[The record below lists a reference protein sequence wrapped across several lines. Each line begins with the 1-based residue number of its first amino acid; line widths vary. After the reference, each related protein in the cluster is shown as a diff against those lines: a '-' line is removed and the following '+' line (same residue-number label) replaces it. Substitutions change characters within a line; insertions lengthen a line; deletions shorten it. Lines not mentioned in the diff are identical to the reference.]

1 MKAIV
6 VAVFLVGAL
15 VAGAFIA
22 GVNPVAADGPPHKAQ
37 WQYQCFEADG
47 VAQVTERAN
56 KMGEQGWELVTSA
69 GQRQGLRPCGVS
81 SDRSGSLGSKP
92 QEARGGQQVAL
103 SELAPGR
110 PAPSDHVTAR

>member
-6 VAVFLVGAL
+6 IAVLVVGSL

-22 GVNPVAADGPPHKAQ
+22 GVNPVAADKPPRQSQ
-37 WQYQCFEADG
+37 WQYQCFQAEE

-69 GQRQGLRPCGVS
+69 GKKSETLWCFKRP
-81 SDRSGSLGSKP
+81 LWKP
-92 QEARGGQQVAL
+92 IK
-103 SELAPGR
+103 
-110 PAPSDHVTAR
+110 

>member
-6 VAVFLVGAL
+6 IAVFVVGAL
-15 VAGAFIA
+15 GAGAFIA
-22 GVNPVAADGPPHKAQ
+22 GVNPVAADGPPKNAQ

-69 GQRQGLRPCGVS
+69 GSIKGQTLWCFKRP
-81 SDRSGSLGSKP
+81 LWKP
-92 QEARGGQQVAL
+92 MK
-103 SELAPGR
+103 
-110 PAPSDHVTAR
+110 